1 MNSKKT
7 VGDVQ
12 LETACENYSERLLA
26 LSLIKQISHLCRA
39 IQRHRGLGMS
49 LIAGYEEFAD
59 EFHAL
64 QRQVS
69 RRMRALQEFSRQAN
83 KLISDQELEKLD
95 ASWNVIN
102 RDWQGDSV
110 MENFEY
116 HSHFIEQLLQLMM
129 VLARHLERPV
139 AVLFSEVDSRDG
151 KITKLEP
158 RKQMFS
164 QVGLLVFVC
173 NQLPSLVEHIAKIRG
188 LSTLA
193 ASRRKQDELE
203 SSKLRYF
210 IQGTRVQYEKVR
222 TQGNRLLEVTGNKI
236 QSLPLIKAYE
246 FKLMFLLTTVERE
259 VLDPKVITMDSRQL
273 FDLATEIIDVYL
285 KVVDEGLSLLM
296 SWQEESLESWFKAE

>member
-1 MNSKKT
+1 M
-7 VGDVQ
+7 
-12 LETACENYSERLLA
+12 A

-49 LIAGYEEFAD
+49 LIAGYEEFEE
-59 EFHAL
+59 EFSTL
-64 QRQVS
+64 QKQVT
-69 RRMRALQEFSRQAN
+69 RRMQVLQAFAGQSNNILAPAQ
-83 KLISDQELEKLD
+83 LEKLS
-95 ASWNVIN
+95 AAWSTIE

-129 VLARHLERPV
+129 ILARYLERPV
-139 AVLFSEVDSRDG
+139 AVQFADANQDDG
-151 KITKLEP
+151 IVSQLEP

-173 NQLPSLVEHIAKIRG
+173 NQLPALVELVAKIRG

-193 ASRRKQDELE
+193 SSRGSQDELE

-210 IQGTRVQYEKVR
+210 IQGTRVQHEKVR
-222 TQGNRLLEVTGNKI
+222 NQADRLLEVTDNNI

-246 FKLMFLLTTVERE
+246 FKLLFLMTTVERE
-259 VLDPKVITMDSRQL
+259 ILESKVITMNSRQL
-273 FDLATEIIDVYL
+273 FELATEIIDVYL
-285 KVVDEGLSLLM
+285 KVIDEGLSLLVN
-296 SWQEESLESWFKAE
+296 WQEQSLEHWFKYS